1 MARGDVGGVTLGRT
15 PTAFVRRPGSRD
27 KACSAAQ
34 AETGS
39 EESAMFYEPRHGHGL
54 PHDPFKAIIAP
65 RPIGWISTVDT
76 DGRTNLAPYSFFNA
90 VHSRPPMLAFTSE
103 TMKHSAGIA
112 IATGEFVFNLCT
124 RPLFE
129 AMNISSGALASGE
142 SEFEAAGLATAPSRV
157 VNAPRVAASPAALE
171 CRVVHS
177 MRLHDVDGKPLE
189 GWIVIG
195 QVVGVHID
203 DAYLRNGRF
212 DTAAAQPLARCGYR
226 DYAAVTEMFEA
237 LRPTDGGAFLAGQRD
252 R

>member
-1 MARGDVGGVTLGRT
+1 
-15 PTAFVRRPGSRD
+15 
-27 KACSAAQ
+27 
-34 AETGS
+34 
-39 EESAMFYEPRHGHGL
+39 MFYEPRHGHGL

-142 SEFEAAGLATAPSRV
+142 SEFEAAGLATAPSRI

-203 DAYLRNGRF
+203 EAYLRNGRF

-226 DYAAVTEMFEA
+226 DYAAVTELFEA
-237 LRPTDGGAFLAGQRD
+237 LRPTDGGAFLPGQRD